1 MDFKLMLQ
9 KRGECH
15 VILVLVT
22 HSSQICTKTCNMC
35 RPYCPH
41 QVLVG
46 INTVIFRQGRRQ
58 RGAPAPDPTQI
69 YS

>member
-1 MDFKLMLQ
+1 MDVKLMLQ

-35 RPYCPH
+35 
-41 QVLVG
+41 V
-46 INTVIFRQGRRQ
+46 INQLSSMLPSSGP
-58 RGAPAPDPTQI
+58 GWNK
-69 YS
+69 YSDF